1 MGVYVGTNVIVAAL
15 AAAQRRVIERL
26 RVAGA
31 NRPEGAIGL
40 EPEELMEKRGLAR
53 LERAG
58 IVKRERDGRLW
69 VDEAKAAER
78 GQMRRRV
85 ILLLALAAV
94 AIGALVV
101 MGVFQR

>member
-15 AAAQRRVIERL
+15 AAAQQRVIERL

-40 EPEELMEKRGLAR
+40 EPDELMEKRGLAR

-58 IVKRERDGRLW
+58 IVRRERDGRLW
-69 VDEAKAAER
+69 VDEVKAAQR
-78 GQMRRRV
+78 GQTKRR
-85 ILLLALAAV
+85 LLLLLGLLAV
-94 AIGALVV
+94 AVATMVV
-101 MGVFQR
+101 LGVFR

>member
-40 EPEELMEKRGLAR
+40 EPDELMEKRGLAR
-53 LERAG
+53 LERSG
-58 IVKRERDGRLW
+58 IVRRERDGRLW
-69 VDEAKAAER
+69 VDEVKAAER
-78 GQMRRRV
+78 GLRRRR
-85 ILLLALAAV
+85 IALALALVAV
-94 AIGALVV
+94 VIGALVV
-101 MGVFQR
+101 MGVLA